1 MKQLGILDAAF
12 INLEQTNT
20 PQHVGGLGIYDPSTA
35 PGGFV
40 RFKQVIANFERRLQQ
55 NPLFRTRLV
64 EVPGGIDRPYWVKDA
79 NFDVE
84 FHLRHIALP
93 QPGDWRQLCIQVAR
107 LHSRPLDLS
116 RPLWEAY
123 IIEGLD
129 NIPNLPA
136 GCFAIYTKMHHAL
149 VDGAGGSSFMALLHD
164 LEPDPAIDPT
174 AEEAPRLVDTEPS
187 VAELLTKASINS
199 VKNGVDLVRGTFTN
213 AREMGKYIYGVA
225 KDEIPTP
232 DISAPKTILNRPV
245 GPHRVFDAAE
255 FPLEGFKDIKDA
267 ANVTVNDVALTVIG
281 GALQRYLKA
290 RNEAPEGSLA
300 ATMPLNM
307 RTRRGVTADNNQV
320 GAVFASMHT
329 DIEDP
334 LERMQAI
341 HGSTREAKESGEQ
354 SPMVDILKLAG
365 AVSPFIARGVAGFW
379 ARNNLSQ
386 HIPINISTVVS
397 NVAGPDFP
405 LYCAGAKMVDY
416 YGLGVLTPG
425 MGIFHLVFSYS
436 GKLTLSVLADRDIMP
451 DPEFYHDCLVAS
463 YEETY
468 AAATA
473 QGRKAGKGKTSVAAK
488 AKIDSPKRKRGDKAA
503 AKAKPKSAG
512 KPKGASAKP
521 KAKAK
526 SATKPKA
533 KAKRKAAAKRPA
545 KPKAKAKA
553 TPKTA
558 SRPRAGKP
566 DLKVVPKLKAVS

>member
-1 MKQLGILDAAF
+1 M
-12 INLEQTNT
+12 
-20 PQHVGGLGIYDPSTA
+20 
-35 PGGFV
+35 
-40 RFKQVIANFERRLQQ
+40 
-55 NPLFRTRLV
+55 
-64 EVPGGIDRPYWVKDA
+64 
-79 NFDVE
+79 
-84 FHLRHIALP
+84 
-93 QPGDWRQLCIQVAR
+93 
-107 LHSRPLDLS
+107 
-116 RPLWEAY
+116 
-123 IIEGLD
+123 
-129 NIPNLPA
+129 
-136 GCFAIYTKMHHAL
+136 
-149 VDGAGGSSFMALLHD
+149 
-164 LEPDPAIDPT
+164 
-174 AEEAPRLVDTEPS
+174 
-187 VAELLTKASINS
+187 
-199 VKNGVDLVRGTFTN
+199 
-213 AREMGKYIYGVA
+213 A